1 MFMVEIVCF
10 GPGGLLDK
18 AIKLGSDGGC
28 CVGSFKGLTLFGHP
42 VLSVLGDEWGN
53 ATPVIVAIRE
63 GNGEIFTVEDK
74 AMLDNEALALAHQWQ
89 KNPAL
94 VCGKIDLAG
103 YSMSSSPGAGDLKYT
118 IIIDYRE
125 AEPLFK

>member
-1 MFMVEIVCF
+1 MVKLIGY

-18 AIKLGSDGGC
+18 AKKLGSDGGC
-28 CVGSFKGLTLFGHP
+28 SVGSFNGLSLFGHP

-53 ATPVIVAIRE
+53 ATPVSVAIQE
-63 GNGEIFTVEDK
+63 GDGEIYLVEDK
-74 AMLDNEALALAHQWQ
+74 AMLDNEALNSAHQWQ

-94 VCGKIDLAG
+94 ACGKIDLAG
-103 YSMSSSPGAGDLKYT
+103 YGLSPSPRKGDLKYT